1 MLQSEILLLD
11 EIFIL
16 DWVLSDE
23 TDISVWVCMS
33 SF

>member
-1 MLQSEILLLD
+1 MLQSEILLLY

-23 TDISVWVCMS
+23 TDISVGLHE
-33 SF
+33 